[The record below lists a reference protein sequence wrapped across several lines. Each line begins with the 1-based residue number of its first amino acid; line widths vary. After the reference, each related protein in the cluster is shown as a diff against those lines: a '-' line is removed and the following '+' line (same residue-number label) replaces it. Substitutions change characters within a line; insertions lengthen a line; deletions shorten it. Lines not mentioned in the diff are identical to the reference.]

1 MLSSKVFFKIIDR
14 LKKEYPRWNAPV
26 VVFHA
31 LGGSDAYKILISTI
45 ISARTKDEVTA
56 RAVNKL
62 FEKIK
67 TPQEMGEKSVEEIQS
82 LIYPVGFYRNK
93 ARHLKEVSRV
103 LIEDFNSTVPQT
115 MEELLSLP
123 GVGRKT
129 ANLVLSLA
137 FGIPSIC
144 VDTHVHRI
152 CNRLCFVNTENPEE
166 TEYALRKQLPKPYW
180 NDINILLVAFGQT
193 VCKPVSPKCPV
204 CPVYSYC
211 LYPMKK
217 PKKKIESP
225 LKVDLQLLNGK

>member
-1 MLSSKVFFKIIDR
+1 MLSNKIFFKIMEGLR
-14 LKKEYPRWNAPV
+14 KEYPQWNAPV

-45 ISARTKDEVTA
+45 LSARTKDEVTA
-56 RAVNKL
+56 VAVSRL
-62 FEKIK
+62 FEQVK
-67 TPQEMGEKSVEEIQS
+67 TPSELCKKSERDIQS

-93 ARHLKEVSRV
+93 ARHLKEVSRI
-103 LIEDFNSTVPQT
+103 LTEDFDSKVPQT

-152 CNRLCFVNTENPEE
+152 CNRLLFVKTKDPEE
-166 TEYALRKQLPKPYW
+166 TEYALRKQLPKRYW

-193 VCKPVSPKCPV
+193 LCKPVSPKCPV
-204 CPVYSYC
+204 CPVYAYC
-211 LYPMKK
+211 LYPLKK
-217 PKKKIESP
+217 AKKKIESP
-225 LKVDLQLLNGK
+225 LKVDLQLLNG

>member
-1 MLSSKVFFKIIDR
+1 MLTHKIFFKILDR
-14 LKKEYPRWNAPV
+14 LKKEYPQWNAPV

-31 LGGSDAYKILISTI
+31 QGGSDPYKILISTI
-45 ISARTKDEVTA
+45 LSARTKDEVTA
-56 RAVNKL
+56 GAVNRL

-67 TPQEMGEKSVEEIQS
+67 TPREMCKLSLREIEA
-82 LIYPVGFYRNK
+82 LIYPAGFYHNK

-103 LIEDFNSTVPQT
+103 LIDDFDSKVPPT
-115 MEELLSLP
+115 MEALLNLP

-152 CNRLCFVNTENPEE
+152 CNRLLFVKTETPEK
-166 TEYALRKQLPKPYW
+166 TEYALRKQLPKRYW

-193 VCKPVSPKCPV
+193 VCRPVSPKCTD

-217 PKKKIESP
+217 PKKKVETS
-225 LKVDLQLLNGK
+225 LKVDLQLLNEK

>member
-1 MLSSKVFFKIIDR
+1 MLSNRIFFKIIDR

-31 LGGSDAYKILISTI
+31 LGGSDSYKILISTI
-45 ISARTKDEVTA
+45 LSARTKDEVTA
-56 RAVNKL
+56 KAVNRL

-67 TPQEMGEKSVEEIQS
+67 TPQELSEKSIREIQS

-93 ARHLKEVSRV
+93 ARHLKQVSRV
-103 LIEDFNSTVPQT
+103 LIDEFDSKVPQT
-115 MEELLSLP
+115 MEELLSMP

-137 FGIPSIC
+137 FGIPAIC

-152 CNRLCFVNTENPEE
+152 CNRLLFVKTESPEE
-166 TEYALRKQLPKPYW
+166 TEYVLRKQLPKLYW
-180 NDINILLVAFGQT
+180 KDINILLVAFGQT
-193 VCKPVSPKCPV
+193 LCKPVSPKCPV

-211 LYPMKK
+211 LYPLKK
-217 PKKKIESP
+217 PKKKIEKP
-225 LKVDLQLLNGK
+225 LRVDLQLLNEK